1 MSRNTDWNVP
11 AKTSCLG
18 WLEVW
23 KYRKVSP
30 QFNTGSIRNVNKHI
44 SKTRF
49 RQRRKIT
56 NFAGKHAQLRESSRR
71 KSSKF
76 PRPKFLGLKFV
87 NIISAW
93 HPIDNKYCGI
103 LRGPKFCVFSER
115 WIWSDFLALW
125 WRGMFALLTRN
136 KHALRRRL
144 WCYRKWCL
152 DDVAELGKVFEVKRR
167 CHPLAVLMIRFII

>member
-103 LRGPKFCVFSER
+103 LRGVQNFVFFQSGEFGVIFWHFGGVECLPCSR
-115 WIWSDFLALW
+115 ETNTHYGGDFDAIESGAWMTSPNLA
-125 WRGMFALLTRN
+125 RFS
-136 KHALRRRL
+136 
-144 WCYRKWCL
+144 KWNE
-152 DDVAELGKVFEVKRR
+152 DVIHSQF
-167 CHPLAVLMIRFII
+167 